1 MQRRLFIIRQKGK
14 TMSNKIKF
22 TCLSIRVLFAI
33 LLGMDTALA
42 WNTPSLLQRVYIG
55 VFIGVGLVIV
65 YSRFSWRIDWS
76 FETFFHLFGL
86 LLSCMAALLI
96 LYGIVKTTNTTKQGE
111 RLILMGFQTIVVIG
125 GWYSA
130 IQIPKR
136 INQIQSNNSN

>member
-1 MQRRLFIIRQKGK
+1 
-14 TMSNKIKF
+14 
-22 TCLSIRVLFAI
+22 
-33 LLGMDTALA
+33 
-42 WNTPSLLQRVYIG
+42 
-55 VFIGVGLVIV
+55 
-65 YSRFSWRIDWS
+65 
-76 FETFFHLFGL
+76 
-86 LLSCMAALLI
+86 MAALLI